1 LHGCRSEFFR
11 PNHRHEQITEEQQ
24 RDDPD
29 NCRFHGVLLQ
39 LLAEAGV
46 KAGHDKKQNDDR
58 SKDEVAHRFSFGC
71 SQKRE

>member
-29 NCRFHGVLLQ
+29 NYSFHGVLLQ
-39 LLAEAGV
+39 LLAEADI
-46 KAGHDKKQNDDR
+46 KSADDKKDDNDAN
-58 SKDEVAHRFSFGC
+58 EN
-71 SQKRE
+71 